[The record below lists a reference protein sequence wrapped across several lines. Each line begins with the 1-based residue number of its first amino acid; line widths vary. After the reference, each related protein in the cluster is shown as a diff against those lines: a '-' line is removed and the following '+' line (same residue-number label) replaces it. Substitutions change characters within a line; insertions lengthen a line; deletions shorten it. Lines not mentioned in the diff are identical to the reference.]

1 MAERW
6 EYRNRDDARGY
17 ESDRGRRGPVERAGD
32 EVRSWFG
39 DDEAAHR
46 RRLDEAREDRDREWN
61 DRGRNSAERAWDRTR
76 DTVRDATDRDHDGRR
91 GLSEWNDN
99 DRPRAFG
106 DTSRYASADP
116 YSPAGRQYYTP
127 ADRGAASA
135 RRDWDSPDYTGMGPR
150 GYRRS
155 DARVFEDICDR
166 LTVDPRVDASDV
178 EVVVKDGDVT
188 LNGSVR
194 SREEKRYAED
204 LVEHVMGVR
213 DVSNHLKV
221 SREVIGSARSGAN
234 SQLGLTDTP
243 PPQTAAKR

>member
-17 ESDRGRRGPVERAGD
+17 DYDHGRRGPMERAGD

-39 DDEAAHR
+39 DDEAARR
-46 RRLDEAREDRDREWN
+46 RRLDETREGHDRDWN

-76 DTVRDATDRDHDGRR
+76 DTARDATDRDRDGRR

-106 DTSRYASADP
+106 DTSRYASADQ
-116 YSPAGRQYYTP
+116 YSPADRQYYTP
-127 ADRGAASA
+127 AERGAASA

-155 DARVFEDICDR
+155 DARMFEDICDR

-204 LVEHVMGVR
+204 LVEHVMGVH

-234 SQLGLTDTP
+234 AQLGLTDTP